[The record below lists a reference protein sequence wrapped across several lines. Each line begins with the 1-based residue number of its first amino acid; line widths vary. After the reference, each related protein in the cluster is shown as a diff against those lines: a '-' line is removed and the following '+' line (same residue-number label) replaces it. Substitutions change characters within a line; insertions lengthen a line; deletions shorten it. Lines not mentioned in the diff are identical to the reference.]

1 MTYSIVARS
10 PETGEL
16 GVAIQS
22 HFFGA
27 GRFCPWVEPGVGA
40 VVTQA
45 MAEFS
50 YGPLA
55 LGLMRGG
62 KSPEEALRALTAADV
77 GAQTRQVA
85 LVDANGVVAVHTGE
99 RCILAAGHRTG
110 DGYSVQANMMRDDGV
125 PEAMAEAYEASEG
138 APLAARL
145 LAALDAGE
153 AAGGDIRGK
162 QSAGMVLAAPGD
174 PPWKRSLDLR
184 VDDHPEPLVELR
196 RHLDM
201 HRAYEGADDVVARAA
216 MGGNPELR
224 FWRAL
229 GLGRAGHVEAARRE
243 LSGLGEQWLELLR
256 RLPAAGIAE
265 QQLVDELL
273 LRSG

>member
-22 HFFGA
+22 HFFGS
-27 GRFCPWVEPGVGA
+27 GRFCPWVESGTGA

-55 LGLMRGG
+55 LDLLRGG
-62 KSPEEALRALTAADV
+62 KSPEDTLKALTAADP
-77 GAQTRQVA
+77 GAATRQVA
-85 LVDANGVVAVHTGE
+85 VIDAGGVVAVHTGE
-99 RCILAAGHRTG
+99 RCIEAAGHHAG
-110 DGYSVQANMMRDDGV
+110 DGYSVQANMMRDPGV
-125 PEAMAEAYEASEG
+125 PEAMGEAYESSEG
-138 APLAARL
+138 EPFAARL

-153 AAGGDIRGK
+153 AAGGDIRGR
-162 QSAGMVLAAPGD
+162 QSAGMVVAAAD
-174 PPWKRSLDLR
+174 APPLRRTLDLR

-201 HRAYEGADDVVARAA
+201 HRAYEGADDAEARAA
-216 MGGNPELR
+216 MGTNPELR

-229 GLGRAGHVEAARRE
+229 GFARAGQLEVARRE
-243 LSGLGEQWLELLR
+243 LSGLGDEWAELLR
-256 RLPAAGIAE
+256 RLPPAGIAD
-265 QQLVDELL
+265 QQMVDDLL
-273 LRSG
+273 TDAG

>member
-27 GRFCPWVEPGVGA
+27 GRFCPWVQSGVGA

-55 LGLMRGG
+55 LDLLRGG
-62 KSPEEALRALTAADV
+62 KSPDEALRALTAADA
-77 GAQTRQVA
+77 GAATRQVA
-85 LVDANGVVAVHTGE
+85 IVDNTGVVAVHTGD
-99 RCILAAGHRTG
+99 RCIAAAGHHTG
-110 DGYSVQANMMRDDGV
+110 EGYSVQANMMRDEGV
-125 PEAMAEAYEASEG
+125 PEAMATAYEQSDGE
-138 APLAARL
+138 PFAARL

-153 AAGGDIRGK
+153 AAGGDIRGR
-162 QSAGMVLAAPGD
+162 QSAGMVVAAAGD

-201 HRAYEGADDVVARAA
+201 HRAYEGADDAEARAA
-216 MGGNPELR
+216 MGTNPELR

-229 GLGRAGHVEAARRE
+229 GLGRAGHVDAARRE
-243 LSGLGEQWLELLR
+243 LSGLGEHWEELLR
-256 RLPAAGIAE
+256 RLPAAGLAE
-265 QQLVDELL
+265 QQLVDDLL
-273 LRSG
+273 PDAG